1 MKKRTSVSALGLR
14 LTLWP
19 VIGIVLLCAG
29 LQYAVYLRTMV
40 QWDSSSYISFE
51 WLLDHEGIYT
61 LGKCSFLLI
70 LLVTLIA
77 PRNQARYTLARL
89 RISEGEIALHWSLVF
104 AGWYLLS
111 WAAQLLTVLLLFRQ
125 FAPLAELEPLDFFLA
140 CYRSRYLRC
149 LLPLGSGWALARTIL
164 LCLGWGATGALT
176 GLYTRHGGKPYM
188 ALILVI
194 VTIVLLPLD
203 MASLARDVWMC
214 IEMLTLVIL
223 QIFQIRKEMRN
234 ED

>member
-164 LCLGWGATGALT
+164 LCLGWGGHRSADGAVHPPRRQA
-176 GLYTRHGGKPYM
+176 LYGADSGHRHHRAAAFGHGQSGPGCLDVYRD
-188 ALILVI
+188 AYPGHP
-194 VTIVLLPLD
+194 TNLPD
-203 MASLARDVWMC
+203 PKGDA
-214 IEMLTLVIL
+214 
-223 QIFQIRKEMRN
+223 Q
-234 ED
+234 